1 MGENMITT
9 EYPHGEV
16 ERAGV
21 QTVEEFRKKYGGKR
35 FSSKTAPKSLLYSF
49 LYDLYEI
56 NENKERTDLYPNML
70 AIQKQVNTYDDMNTW
85 NAYLALI
92 EWQRSA
98 FNTAVFMRNTLKSSL
113 SDYHHMITSI
123 IAGEQIRRNVV
134 GEQPEAF
141 TLFLHTLTLEAYT
154 PQSDGGQDAVFTL
167 RKNIESAL
175 LYMSAYNTFMDILA
189 DFTKTPEYTFLK
201 VDMAGSLDA
210 LDEVNEALECL
221 RQDVKDHR
229 EKEIKEATKEEKGK
243 LWPIGYLRE
252 TMKAFAPIGLDL
264 PSVPASKKK
273 EAKDNIKNSFG
284 KYFLSW
290 HKVFATY
297 ASEYWR
303 RALG

>member
-1 MGENMITT
+1 MSMIAT

-21 QTVEEFRKKYGGKR
+21 QTVEEFREKYGKR
-35 FSSKTAPKSLLYSF
+35 RFTSKTAPKSLLYTF

-56 NENKERTDLYPNML
+56 NENKERTDLYPDML
-70 AIQKQVNTYDDMNTW
+70 SIQKQVNTYEDMNVW
-85 NAYLALI
+85 NAYLNLI

-98 FNTAVFMRNTLKSSL
+98 FNTAVFMRNTLKSCL

-123 IAGEQIRRNVV
+123 ISGEQIRREVV
-134 GEQPEAF
+134 GEQPETF

-154 PQSDGGQDAVFTL
+154 PQSDGGQQVVFTL
-167 RKNIESAL
+167 RKNIEAAL

-189 DFTKTPEYTFLK
+189 DFTKAPEYSILK
-201 VDMAGSLDA
+201 VDMAGALNA
-210 LDEVNEALECL
+210 LDEVNEALELL
-221 RQDVKDHR
+221 RQDVAENR
-229 EKEIKEATKEEKGK
+229 EKEITEATKEEKGK

-264 PSVPASKKK
+264 PPVPASKKK
-273 EAKDNIKNSFG
+273 EAKDKIKNNFG
-284 KYFLSW
+284 KFFLSW
-290 HKVFATY
+290 HKLFVNY